1 MEPLL
6 LFILVLAK
14 PAPSRDP
21 LLPLVVPHILLLL
34 LVAYALFVCKP
45 LPLGERLLLRERFL
59 PGEKGGGGREGGDG
73 AGGGGGGG
81 ECEEGGEE
89 GVGGGECELEQ
100 VAV

>member
-6 LFILVLAK
+6 LFILILAK

-21 LLPLVVPHILLLL
+21 LLPLIVPHILLLL

-59 PGEKGGGGREGGDG
+59 PGEKGGWRGEGGDW
-73 AGGGGGGG
+73 AGGGGRGG
-81 ECEEGGEE
+81 ERKEGGDE
-89 GVGGGECELEQ
+89 GVGGG
-100 VAV
+100 